1 MNRTVQIA
9 LILPVVILS
18 LLAGCTPQTS
28 QVTVPVDTTKVFS
41 RSGEQELPE
50 KWWTAFGD
58 PKLNTL
64 VDSAVASNLGMRTAW
79 QRLQAARA
87 VYERES
93 SALLPVID
101 ASAQG
106 ELSKYQTEFRPNQQ
120 LRLGLSSSYEVD
132 LWGRIRS
139 RVQARQYRTKATLAD
154 YRTAALSVSG
164 EIVRTWFLLM
174 EAQNQLELVN
184 NQIETNE
191 KVLQLQETRF
201 GSGQIRSADI
211 LRQRQL
217 LESTRE
223 QKIAVESR
231 IQVLEHQLA
240 VLLGRSPQEEIIPPS
255 DSLPEPPPLPETG
268 LPAEL
273 IRRRPDV
280 QNAYNLLKAADR
292 EVAAAISNQYP
303 RFSLTASVS
312 TAADNVDDLFRDW
325 ARSLAGNLLAPLFY
339 GGQLRAEVDRTKSV
353 KKQRLYEY
361 GQTMLNAFREVEDA
375 LIREK
380 KQLET
385 IQSIK
390 EQVNLAEQSYQQ
402 LRIEYFN
409 GMGNYLDVLTALDE
423 AQRLRRNLLSAK
435 MTLLEYRIALYRSL
449 AGGFETERETQQ

>member
-1 MNRTVQIA
+1 
-9 LILPVVILS
+9 
-18 LLAGCTPQTS
+18 
-28 QVTVPVDTTKVFS
+28 
-41 RSGEQELPE
+41 
-50 KWWTAFGD
+50 
-58 PKLNTL
+58 
-64 VDSAVASNLGMRTAW
+64 
-79 QRLQAARA
+79 
-87 VYERES
+87 
-93 SALLPVID
+93 
-101 ASAQG
+101 
-106 ELSKYQTEFRPNQQ
+106 
-120 LRLGLSSSYEVD
+120 
-132 LWGRIRS
+132 
-139 RVQARQYRTKATLAD
+139 
-154 YRTAALSVSG
+154 
-164 EIVRTWFLLM
+164 M